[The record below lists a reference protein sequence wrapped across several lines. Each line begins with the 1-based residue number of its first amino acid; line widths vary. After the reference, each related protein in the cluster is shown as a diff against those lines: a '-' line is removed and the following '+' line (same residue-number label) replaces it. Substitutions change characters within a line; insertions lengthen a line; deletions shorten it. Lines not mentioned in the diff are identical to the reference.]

1 MTVSDIVQRE
11 IRRGERVV
19 WSGQPIQGV
28 RLQAND
34 WFLTP
39 FTLMWALLPAVAA
52 TDLIRKG
59 GLVNLLIASFCAL
72 LVIGV
77 VFARFFVDAWL
88 RAHHHYVVTDQ
99 RVLSIADHRRI
110 RVESVLLCRLASCS
124 VIVHRS
130 GTGLIVFGSLNPFQQ
145 TTWPYITGALPPSF
159 KRIPDA
165 HRVFQFVVSTLSSTS
180 KPRRDST
187 NEPVLNSAKT
197 AHKLD

>member
-110 RVESVLLCRLASCS
+110 RVESVLLCRLAS
-124 VIVHRS
+124 
-130 GTGLIVFGSLNPFQQ
+130 SLNPFQQ

-197 AHKLD
+197 ANKLD